1 MTNLDS
7 ELFDKKKILTVHGLV
22 CHDHVDMA
30 ITCFQSLLKFSADP
44 LEMSIHD
51 DGTLTAEDIDK
62 LKSHIPRTHIIS
74 RSEGDDLINP
84 QLKKFPNIY
93 KYRCN
98 VPHAIK
104 LIDIALLSPE
114 NIAFCDSDI
123 LFLRPF
129 RDLFQLGDRSA
140 AIFMKDYLEAY
151 SVFPWHLIGKNK
163 LLLPSKINSG
173 LFYMKREVYDL
184 DFIEWFLGQQRFQS
198 KPLHKMEQTCWA
210 ALGYRSGMEAWDP
223 QQIVLMRPYITLNS
237 EMIAGHFVKEIRNR
251 LKLFADE
258 INDPQLLAS
267 EPISVRTVAA
277 EPCDVKGL
285 AMNHFKRQSNRI
297 RSHRKK
303 LIGI

>member
-1 MTNLDS
+1 MKSSDD
-7 ELFDKKKILTVHGLV
+7 ELLNQKKILTVHGLV

-30 ITCFQSLLKFSADP
+30 ITCFQSLLKFSEDP
-44 LEMSIHD
+44 LGMSIHD
-51 DGTLTAEDIDK
+51 DGTLTSDDIYK
-62 LKSHIPRTHIIS
+62 LESQIPRTHVIS
-74 RSEGDDLINP
+74 RAEGDELVNS

-93 KYRCN
+93 NFRCN

-104 LIDIALLSPE
+104 LIDIALISPE

-129 RDLFQLGDRSA
+129 KGLFQLDDRA
-140 AIFMKDYLEAY
+140 TAIFMQDYLEAY

-163 LLLPSKINSG
+163 LSLPSKINSG
-173 LFYMKREVYDL
+173 LFYMKRKVYDL

-210 ALGYRSGMEAWDP
+210 ALGYRSGMEVWDP
-223 QQIVLMRPYITLNS
+223 QQIVLMRPDTTLNS

-251 LKLFADE
+251 LKTFADK

-267 EPISVRTVAA
+267 QPTPVRTIAA
-277 EPCDVKGL
+277 EPCDLKGL